1 MKVLKLSFEQS
12 KPKLI
17 IDNVE
22 FGSLNALVGISGAG
36 KTTIIVGL
44 QRLVQIAQGAKGHS
58 FQWNLSFIDDLDR
71 KVEWSGE
78 LSSPS
83 SVTDDGAEYGHY
95 LAEILEID
103 GVKVISRS
111 EDNIQYNSVTLPK
124 LDSLTSLIYQFRDED
139 GIADVYESLNS
150 MTIVDVDS
158 NDFSRPK
165 TVPLVNAKIHEEI
178 VKSDFDNI
186 EEISKK
192 YKGIKCREKIYYAFK
207 FDKNRFDDFIFAYS
221 SIFPSVKTI
230 EPRLIEAITDDSEEK
245 RNLIY
250 IDMHME
256 SGEVVNQHSISSGMF
271 KTMMIL
277 AELYFGNNKSPIVID
292 EIENSLGVNCLS
304 DVLSEMEGAE
314 NQIILTSHH
323 PKVINMIPAKFW
335 SIVSRKGN
343 VIFTKKAESIIGSTS
358 SHDKFI
364 QLINSKLY
372 RGE

>member
-1 MKVLKLSFEQS
+1 MKVLKLSIEQS
-12 KPKLI
+12 KPKLK

-44 QRLVQIAQGAKGHS
+44 QKLVQIAQGAKSHS

-71 KVEWSGE
+71 NIEWSGE
-78 LSSPS
+78 LSPPS
-83 SVTDDGAEYGHY
+83 SVTDEGSEYGHY

-111 EDNIQYNSVTLPK
+111 EDNIQYNGITLPK

-139 GIADVYESLNS
+139 GIADVYQSLNS
-150 MTIVDVDS
+150 MVIVDVDS

-165 TVPLVNAKIHEEI
+165 AVPLINTKIHEEI
-178 VKSDFDNI
+178 IDFGFHSI
-186 EEISKK
+186 KEISKK

-207 FDKNRFDDFIFAYS
+207 FDENRFDDFIFAYS

-304 DVLSEMEGAE
+304 DVLSEMEATE

-323 PKVINMIPAKFW
+323 PKVINIIPAKYW

>member
-44 QRLVQIAQGAKGHS
+44 QRLVQIAQGAKSHS

-71 KVEWSGE
+71 KIEWSGE
-78 LSSPS
+78 LSPPS
-83 SVTDDGAEYGHY
+83 SVTDEGAEYGHY

-111 EDNIQYNSVTLPK
+111 EDNIQYNGVTLPK

-165 TVPLVNAKIHEEI
+165 AVPLINAKIHEEI
-178 VKSDFDNI
+178 INSGLDNI

-304 DVLSEMEGAE
+304 DVLSEMEVTE

>member
-44 QRLVQIAQGAKGHS
+44 QKLVQIAQGAKSHS

-71 KVEWSGE
+71 KIEWSGE

-83 SVTDDGAEYGHY
+83 SVTDEGAEYGHY

-111 EDNIQYNSVTLPK
+111 EDNIQYNGITLPK

-165 TVPLVNAKIHEEI
+165 VAPLINAKIHEEI
-178 VKSDFDNI
+178 IDSGFDSI
-186 EEISKK
+186 KEISKK

-304 DVLSEMEGAE
+304 DVLSEMEVTE